1 MPAPSRPVSGEA
13 IATDWGQEIHDRTF
27 SPKGCRVHG
36 GSVSM
41 GATAHSL
48 KILDL
53 SSVDDDPGG
62 WLDAA
67 NDRLEVPA
75 DAGGIYTVACLVRS
89 GSGVD
94 GELIRAFVYVN
105 GSEATRALESCETGV
120 EITIALGAALHLAL
134 SPGDLITIRSYRVA
148 GTGATPSCSVHGL
161 SLIRLCDEYGA

>member
-1 MPAPSRPVSGEA
+1 VTAPDRPVDGES
-13 IATDWGQEIHDRTF
+13 IATIWGQEIHDRTF

-41 GATAHSL
+41 GSTAHVL

-67 NDRLEVPA
+67 NDRLVVPA
-75 DAGGIYTVACLVRS
+75 DAGGIYTLACLVRS
-89 GSGVD
+89 STGVD

-105 GSEATRALESCETGV
+105 GAEATRALEQCETSV

-134 SPGDLITIRSYRVA
+134 SPGDLITIRAYRVG
-148 GTGATPSCSVHGL
+148 GTGATPTCTVHGL
-161 SLIRLCDEYGA
+161 SLLRLCDEYGA